1 MSSLRRDR
9 ANSRT
14 KFAIRLVIAA
24 TVSMACF
31 PAHAALKK
39 QCKPQINVDGEA
51 SAVDFG
57 GAVITPIPIDKA
69 NKAARA
75 RAQQNWVKWASAT
88 HGGAYADPRLANGF
102 NITCAKQGVPPL
114 SVLCT
119 ARGFPCRVNNAP
131 DPGRVLNRIPSRVLN
146 SPN

>member
-1 MSSLRRDR
+1 MTCFVRSPARPRI
-9 ANSRT
+9 NV
-14 KFAIRLVIAA
+14 AIRLAFA
-24 TVSMACF
+24 TALLMACF
-31 PAHAALKK
+31 PANAALKK

>member
-1 MSSLRRDR
+1 MSSLRRGR

-24 TVSMACF
+24 TVSMAFF

-51 SAVDFG
+51 STTGYG
-57 GAVITPIPIDKA
+57 GSVVTTIAIDKA
-69 NKAARA
+69 NKAARS
-75 RAQQNWVKWASAT
+75 RAQKNWVNWAAAT
-88 HGGAYADPRLANGF
+88 HGGAYADPRLANQF
-102 NITCAKQGVPPL
+102 SISCANQGVPVL

-119 ARGFPCRVNNAP
+119 ARGFPCRAANAP
-131 DPGRVLNRIPSRVLN
+131 DPGRVLNRIPSRTLN
-146 SPN
+146 SAN